1 MDSINDGLSFGIG
14 LEISGLE
21 RDAKKIENRL
31 ASMTGRIIREG
42 SKIDSRFLRLGGEGF
57 SRFAGSVVTGGNNM
71 STSLRRTHAAM
82 HDLKKS
88 TGELNFNLTNFI
100 KNFSAASLAV
110 NGFYRAI
117 SLIKS
122 SVDSVTNFEAAN
134 STLGAILGYDI
145 SAPEMQAMMKSAQ
158 DLGRTTVYTATQ
170 VTQLQTELSKLGF
183 SAQNIFDMQKAV
195 LNFAQST
202 GAELGSAAATVGAAL
217 RMFGV
222 SQEEYTEKAYQFSAA
237 MSAATRRSALNF
249 QAISDNL
256 ATFGPMAH
264 SIGFEIEDVLAL
276 FGKLRDNGIEAST
289 AMTSLRNIFT
299 KMSQGKIVGMENVK
313 SLDDFVDALER
324 MKDVGTLSG
333 SEGVGKSM
341 KMIGPR
347 GGTQFL
353 ALMQAGESI
362 RTLRDQIK
370 AEEDNGSLDIMG
382 EQMVANFQGQVKM
395 LASAWE
401 GFMLQLN
408 SSTGATQVAAD
419 GVKLITDTINDLT
432 SAIKG
437 DSSSE
442 VLQTM
447 LTVLEELIATY
458 VVYNGIRAAGAV
470 KEAIYAKLSAMEV
483 AHYNAQAAT
492 LARLT
497 AIEQARLTPQMESAV
512 LTGKMNLEDAIRISQ
527 LQLLAQEELKN
538 VQADLGAAQ
547 ALLVEAKA
555 AQAAARGHAAKAAA
569 LQVEEAE
576 NLVYMTQQKAMALQS
591 VITGQKVSG
600 LTKALNLLGLQ
611 FLANPYVWA
620 AAAIA
625 AIGIAVYKY
634 ATRTDEATLATQ
646 KHAEAMERIN
656 KATDERINKGNSLIG
671 VINSETASIK
681 EQYKAWNELKEMY
694 KTLNGMSFEDFM
706 KLSPEERKKKIE
718 QAESSKQEDLL
729 SRRAQVLEK
738 ISERYEK
745 RTNEPHVP
753 MSGTSKSYTERDED
767 VAFIQNTFKEFGFSD
782 EEIKEELK
790 NLGTFSDKLEVLAK
804 EAKGANQEVQKLN
817 DAQAIG
823 NVRGAL
829 RKMENVTT
837 GTLQKFK
844 SETESNIKAAQDIVN
859 SFDLSSLEDKGK
871 RTEAFDAIGKQ
882 IEELEKKETEL
893 HSMRNEGN
901 KASIDIEIRQ
911 NQADRAYLESLQ
923 GLFSGNVSHEA
934 IVEVRASISGDT
946 DYLDPE
952 TAKELSSA
960 YKNTESAIS
969 DVAQGTT
976 TASDAQ
982 KKMGDNIKMV
992 DGRIEALK
1000 TKLKDPTLTR
1010 KQVKEIK
1017 VALTNAEQT
1026 KSDLTFFMDEMRK
1039 VAENPIHIKAIL
1051 SFLGVNDG
1059 ENSPEES
1066 GVPKWIQTEKDA
1078 EAWAQNHPFIAG
1090 VTEDARKS
1098 WAQNY
1103 AHRMGIQAR
1112 AENAN
1117 AKAVEEKDNEDDNAG
1132 SGEAQAKKDYS
1143 RLKELRAEQAKERL
1157 RAAQDLQRKIN
1168 DAEISALEEGA
1179 EKSLITLQEKHQRE
1193 LDELDRQEE
1202 DLKDRYLKNAKA
1214 LWDAEQ
1220 DIKKGGDDKYQKIS
1234 FSSLSESEQVAFAKK
1249 NEIDLKLSGKGEVAL
1264 GDESRTGMANLRDA
1278 TLKRQQREN
1287 IDYYKSYTTER
1298 IKQQQEEEKFASDIA
1313 GIEKLIVDIGKSEIK
1328 DKERILD
1335 KLRQQ
1340 LALAKQLK
1348 VEEEARRRLEF
1359 DMEHGTTES
1368 KKAAVDEYYRNRIE
1382 TAKANGDP
1390 YEVGRLTSEQLA
1402 KQNELRKEDLGART
1416 ANAIALSNADDVV
1429 LRAPEMKSFVDEAIA
1444 TLKKIQEDG
1453 SLGEMDATDQQT
1465 ILNALDRLVN
1475 GGNLQSLEVLRKEAS
1490 DASAEL
1496 TAAREEQAAAEHDLG
1511 TLTVGRNNLQAI
1523 LDKNPNDKIGSDHLA
1538 EQNKRISEAEERR
1551 RKATEAVSAAEA
1563 KLTHTTEQAIEAER
1577 RTFKGA
1583 MKEGLENFT
1592 NRYDKSKK
1600 EGNPTKAAIED
1611 VGQLAGSGGAINES
1625 LDKMG
1630 IKMGEDAGKAMEGLA
1645 QGANAASKA
1654 MSGDFVGAAIDAFSM
1669 FGSFVDFF
1677 AGLSDNWEEM
1687 QDRIDMNTEALENL
1701 GWSLDKMRDELD
1713 DANSL
1718 NAASKVNEAIANVE
1732 QQERSLQDSIDA
1744 TARQYKG
1751 ASHSMQYYLDDEE
1764 DYDDIRRRIRKV
1776 QGFENFDF
1784 DRMGAYTAEQWYNLR
1799 KNYVGLY
1806 SELQNAISSVE
1817 EDHEGKVGKGLN
1829 DLLDQMTE
1837 LNGQGDEFREKL
1849 DEIVTG
1855 FTFDSFKGDYKSML
1869 KEMGNLS
1876 ASAREN
1882 VMGKTRDALISSI
1895 ADSQE
1900 DVLQDVYKRM
1910 SDAIQRNDYDALR
1923 NLTSDA
1929 EKLAQEAED
1938 RIDALIS
1945 EGVIDRWSLTFSDV
1959 YGGFDDLM
1967 DDMESRSF
1975 DFFDN
1980 LQEKINKMFTDE
1992 IADKYKDEIE
2002 KAQKK
2007 INEAVRT
2014 HNKALID
2021 AAMAD
2026 YMAIVERARADRS
2039 ELEQSGL
2046 IKDLNE
2052 SEGNATSRMASGITR
2067 EDGAEINGRVTTL
2080 AIGQQRQLS
2089 LWTAMQFTLQEQ
2101 AENVREITQHTRRL
2115 AAIEE
2120 HLSEIDRNTKRL

>member
-57 SRFAGSVVTGGNNM
+57 SRFAGSVVNGGNNM

-395 LASAWE
+395 MASAWE

-432 SAIKG
+432 STIKG

-470 KEAIYAKLSAMEV
+470 KEAIYNKLSAMEV
-483 AHYNAQAAT
+483 AHYKAQAAT

-497 AIEQARLTPQMESAV
+497 DIEQARLTPQMESAV

-527 LQLLAQEELKN
+527 LQLLAQEELKKAE
-538 VQADLGAAQ
+538 ADLAAADAMIIEARAAQ
-547 ALLVEAKA
+547 ASASAHEKEA
-555 AQAAARGHAAKAAA
+555 AAKALAWAETQKQIAQAKISAA
-569 LQVEEAE
+569 EAIVTE
-576 NLVYMTQQKAMALQS
+576 K
-591 VITGQKVSG
+591 KVSG

-694 KTLNGMSFEDFM
+694 KDLNGMSFEDFM

-718 QAESSKQEDLL
+718 QAESANQEDVLTRRL
-729 SRRAQVLEK
+729 MAQKEISSSRQNANLDV
-738 ISERYEK
+738 I
-745 RTNEPHVP
+745 
-753 MSGTSKSYTERDED
+753 KSIY
-767 VAFIQNTFKEFGFSD
+767 KKHGFTD
-782 EEIKEELK
+782 EEIKEETK
-790 NLGTFSDKLEVLAK
+790 DFSVFNDVIELTAK
-804 EAKGANQEVQKLN
+804 EAAETEKALQKML

-837 GTLQKFK
+837 GTLQKFR

-893 HSMRNEGN
+893 RSMRNEGN

-1179 EKSLITLQEKHQRE
+1179 EKSLITLQEKHKRE

-1264 GDESRTGMANLRDA
+1264 GDDSRTGMANLRDA

-1298 IKQQQEEEKFASDIA
+1298 IKQQQEEAKFASDIA
-1313 GIEKLIVDIGKSEIK
+1313 GIEKLIADIGKSEIK

-1335 KLRQQ
+1335 KLRLQ

-1523 LDKNPNDKIGSDHLA
+1523 LDKNPNDKIASDHLA

-1551 RKATEAVSAAEA
+1551 RKATEAVNAAEA

-1577 RTFKGA
+1577 RTFKGT

-1829 DLLDQMTE
+1829 ELLDQMTE
-1837 LNGQGDEFREKL
+1837 LDGQADEFQEKMK
-1849 DEIVTG
+1849 EIVTG
-1855 FTFDSFKGDYKSML
+1855 MTFDSFKDDYKAML
-1869 KEMGNLS
+1869 KELGN
-1876 ASAREN
+1876 ASSSWREKMMQQTQDAIIAR
-1882 VMGKTRDALISSI
+1882 V
-1895 ADSQE
+1895 ADEQE
-1900 DVLQDVYKRM
+1900 AALQDVYNRM
-1910 SDAIQRNDYDALR
+1910 AEAIQRNDYAALQ
-1923 NLTSDA
+1923 NLTSEA
-1929 EKLAQEAED
+1929 ERLAQEAEN
-1938 RIDALIS
+1938 RINGLIS
-1945 EGVIDRWSLTFSDV
+1945 NGVIQRWGITFSEV
-1959 YGGFDDLM
+1959 YDGFEDMLGN
-1967 DDMESRSF
+1967 MESTTM
-1975 DFFDN
+1975 DFFDD
-1980 LQEKINKMFTDE
+1980 LQEKINKIFTDQ
-1992 IADKYKDEIE
+1992 IADKYREDME

-2007 INEAVRT
+2007 LNEAIRSQ
-2014 HNKALID
+2014 NKAAID
-2021 AAMAD
+2021 AATAE

-2101 AENVREITQHTRRL
+2101 AENIREITQHTRRL

>member
-1 MDSINDGLSFGIG
+1 MDSINEGLSIGIG
-14 LEISGLE
+14 LETSGIE

-31 ASMTGRIIREG
+31 ASMTSRIIREG

-57 SRFAGSVVTGGNNM
+57 SRFAGSVVNGGNDM

-88 TGELNFNLTNFI
+88 TGEMNFNLTNFI

-718 QAESSKQEDLL
+718 QAESANQEDVLTRRL
-729 SRRAQVLEK
+729 MAQKEISSSRQNANLDV
-738 ISERYEK
+738 I
-745 RTNEPHVP
+745 
-753 MSGTSKSYTERDED
+753 KSIY
-767 VAFIQNTFKEFGFSD
+767 KKHGFTD
-782 EEIKEELK
+782 EEIKEETK
-790 NLGTFSDKLEVLAK
+790 DFSVFNDVIELTAK
-804 EAKGANQEVQKLN
+804 EAAETEKALQKML

-837 GTLQKFK
+837 GTLQKFR

-893 HSMRNEGN
+893 RSMRNEGN

-1051 SFLGVNDG
+1051 SFLGVNDDKKLLSG
-1059 ENSPEES
+1059 RTEE
-1066 GVPKWIQTEKDA
+1066 ERRL
-1078 EAWAQNHPFIAG
+1078 WAKSYSRRMAIK
-1090 VTEDARKS
+1090 ARS
-1098 WAQNY
+1098 
-1103 AHRMGIQAR
+1103 
-1112 AENAN
+1112 ENAN
-1117 AKAVEEKDNEDDNAG
+1117 AKAVEEKDREDDNAG

-1202 DLKDRYLKNAKA
+1202 DLRDRYLKNAKA

-1220 DIKKGGDDKYQKIS
+1220 DVKKGGDDKYQKVS

-1249 NEIDLKLSGKGEVAL
+1249 NEIDLKLSEKGEVAL

-1475 GGNLQSLEVLRKEAS
+1475 GGNLQSLEALRKEAS

-1496 TAAREEQAAAEHDLG
+1496 TAAREEQAAAEHNLG

-1523 LDKNPNDKIGSDHLA
+1523 LDKNPNDKIASDHLA

-1611 VGQLAGSGGAINES
+1611 VGQLAGSGSAINES

-1829 DLLDQMTE
+1829 NLLDQMTD
-1837 LNGQGDEFREKL
+1837 LNGQSDEFREKL

-2021 AAMAD
+2021 AATAD